1 MPQIRV
7 KVGFQQGHIF
17 PLQDKKN
24 LIGRDPQS
32 DIPLDL
38 ESPASRHHATI
49 YKANEQWRL
58 HDEGSMNGTLLNG
71 NRVDDG
77 ELKDGDKIV
86 IGTAIFVFEDARHGR
101 GARRNQRQRPR

>member
-7 KVGFQQGHIF
+7 KVGYQQGRVY

-32 DIPLDL
+32 DILLDI

-49 YKANEQWRL
+49 YKSGDQWRL
-58 HDEGSMNGTLLNG
+58 QDEGSMNGTLLNG
-71 NRVDDG
+71 SRVVDDS
-77 ELKDGDKIV
+77 ELKDGDKIRY
-86 IGTAIFVFEDARHGR
+86 RHR
-101 GARRNQRQRPR
+101 DFRLRRHAS